1 VLRETRGEKTCD
13 SWVCVH
19 GAEEGF
25 EKLDRPINQG
35 NKLSLFVKRLDPS
48 SVPAATSDGPK
59 WTIAQIKV
67 GDWFDCKDSYEQWQV
82 AKATAITA
90 SGIAVTY
97 KGYSKYYDEVVPKSL
112 SRLAEVRWLSQT
124 LCALESS

>member
-1 VLRETRGEKTCD
+1 
-13 SWVCVH
+13 
-19 GAEEGF
+19 
-25 EKLDRPINQG
+25 
-35 NKLSLFVKRLDPS
+35 VKRLDPS

-112 SRLAEVRWLSQT
+112 SRLAEVRWLPQT